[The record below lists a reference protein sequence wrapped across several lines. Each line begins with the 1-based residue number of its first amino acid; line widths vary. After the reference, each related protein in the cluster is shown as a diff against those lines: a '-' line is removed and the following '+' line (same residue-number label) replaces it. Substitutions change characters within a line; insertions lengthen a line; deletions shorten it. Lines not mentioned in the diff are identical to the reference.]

1 MSDAQVLIENILNA
15 LAAGIVIGGM
25 YGLMC
30 VGLGL
35 IFGIMKVINFAQG
48 ELLMLGM
55 YVTVFLFGSLGL
67 GSLLG
72 PYVGPFAA
80 ALLAGPVLFAG
91 GALLHYFLISRV
103 SGLRTVGSLDEGH
116 FGQLIVTLGVS
127 LILQNGGLILFG
139 STPSG
144 LRTPLS
150 SRAWEIGP
158 TIANATIFL
167 NKARSIACLVAIA
180 VAILLYLLLEYT
192 RLGKA
197 LRAAADNP
205 TAASYMGIDVARA
218 HRIAFGLGSAITA
231 IAGGLMATY
240 LSFTPFAGM
249 DFVII
254 MYSGVVLGGMGSILG
269 AFWGGLTVG
278 FVQQMSALVL
288 PPQLQNAAI
297 FVVFLLIVSL
307 RPQGLFGRSAERA

>member
-1 MSDAQVLIENILNA
+1 VDLEVLLENTLNA
-15 LAAGIVIGGM
+15 FAAGITIGCI

-30 VGLGL
+30 IGLGL
-35 IFGIMKVINFAQG
+35 IFGIMRIVNFAQG

-55 YVTVFLFGSLGL
+55 YASLYLVTGAGVFAF
-67 GSLLG
+67 LG
-72 PYVGPFAA
+72 PYVGPFIG
-80 ALLAGPVLFAG
+80 ALCAGPIVFIG
-91 GALLHYFLISRV
+91 GAVLHKFLIARV
-103 SGLRTVGSLDEGH
+103 SGLRTAGTVDVGH
-116 FGQLIVTLGVS
+116 FGQLLVTLGIS

-139 STPSG
+139 STPETV
-144 LRTPLS
+144 RTPLA
-150 SRAWEIGP
+150 SRAFDISGFYGD
-158 TIANATIFL
+158 ATIFL
-167 NKARSIACLVAIA
+167 NKARLIACAVAIVIA
-180 VAILLYLLLEYT
+180 VALYLVLEYS

-205 TAASYMGIDVARA
+205 TAATYMGIDVDRA
-218 HRIAFGLGSAITA
+218 YRIAFALGCGITA

-240 LSFTPFAGM
+240 LSFGPFIGL
-249 DFVII
+249 DYVII

-278 FVQQMSALVL
+278 FVQQCSALVL

-297 FVVFLLIVSL
+297 FVVFLLIVML

>member
-1 MSDAQVLIENILNA
+1 MDLEVLIENTLNA
-15 LAAGIVIGGM
+15 LAAGITIGCI

-30 VGLGL
+30 IGLGL
-35 IFGIMKVINFAQG
+35 IFGIMRIVNFAQG

-55 YVTVFLFGSLGL
+55 YASLYLVTGAGVFAF
-67 GSLLG
+67 LG
-72 PYVGPFAA
+72 PYVGPFIGAWC
-80 ALLAGPVLFAG
+80 AGPIVFVG
-91 GALLHYFLISRV
+91 GAVLHRFLIARV
-103 SGLRTVGSLDEGH
+103 SGLRTAGTIDDGH
-116 FGQLIVTLGVS
+116 FGQLLVTLGIS

-139 STPSG
+139 STPETV
-144 LRTPLS
+144 RTPLA
-150 SRAWEIGP
+150 SRAFNIDGFYGD
-158 TIANATIFL
+158 ATVFL
-167 NKARSIACLVAIA
+167 NKARLIACA
-180 VAILLYLLLEYT
+180 VAIIIAITLYLVLEYT

-205 TAASYMGIDVARA
+205 TAATYMGIDVDRA
-218 HRIAFGLGSAITA
+218 YRIAFALGCGITA

-240 LSFTPFAGM
+240 LSFGPFIGL
-249 DFVII
+249 DYVII

-278 FVQQMSALVL
+278 FVQQCSALVL

-297 FVVFLLIVSL
+297 FVVFLLIVML